1 MPLDYYPSRMMD
13 SRELEWLFVS
23 AFAANMNVL
32 RIWGGGMYMTDEF
45 YEMADQTGMMI
56 WHDMM
61 FSCKFYPFYE
71 DAFVKSS
78 QVEVREQA
86 GRLQHHSSIVM
97 WVLNNEGETMIYWR
111 NQPKA
116 VQPFMVQYDSFYVDK
131 IIPIIREVEIDLS

>member
-61 FSCKFYPFYE
+61 FSGKFYPFE
-71 DAFVKSS
+71 
-78 QVEVREQA
+78 
-86 GRLQHHSSIVM
+86 
-97 WVLNNEGETMIYWR
+97 
-111 NQPKA
+111 
-116 VQPFMVQYDSFYVDK
+116 
-131 IIPIIREVEIDLS
+131 